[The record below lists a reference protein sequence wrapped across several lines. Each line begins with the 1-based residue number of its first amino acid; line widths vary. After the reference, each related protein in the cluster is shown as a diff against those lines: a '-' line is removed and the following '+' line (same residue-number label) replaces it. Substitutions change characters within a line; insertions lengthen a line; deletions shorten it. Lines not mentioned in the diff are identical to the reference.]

1 MEIVMAIIFNAV
13 KGNQRNTTY
22 FSANITFGEIEK
34 CVQLPEEV
42 LGEDILDEHSSMQR
56 KLNWNRV
63 NKEMVPYLLKDDA
76 FFSSITLFMI
86 PRDFSELEEGHGY
99 NFKTFTDIGDSIGQ
113 LMIDGSMIMFP
124 ADGQHRV
131 GTIKQVLKTNPE
143 LGTVSVPVILIP
155 FKSRGQVRQYFT
167 DLNLHAKKVNNS
179 IGLTFETRD
188 PIALITKELEKQ
200 VPLFRDSINHF
211 STSLS
216 AKSRNVITINT
227 AYTCTAL
234 IMKNLRV
241 KQDELRGIKPD
252 DEKFKKEL
260 RRVTK
265 VWNKVIDCLP
275 GFDLISQGGATAGQ
289 IREKYV
295 HPHGVGWQAVVLAA
309 STMIDQI
316 NELDWEARF
325 QLTCANIDWSRD
337 NSDWQSI
344 CMIGDRMNNT
354 NSFVRSTAGYILSRA
369 DVVTGAGA
377 SLVKH
382 YETTKRAA
390 LAA

>member
-1 MEIVMAIIFNAV
+1 MAIIFNAV
-13 KGNQRNTTY
+13 KGIQRNTMY
-22 FSANITFGEIEK
+22 FSANITFGEIEQ

-99 NFKTFTDIGDSIGQ
+99 SFKTYQEIGDSIGQ
-113 LMIDGSMIMFP
+113 LIIDGSMIMFP

-188 PIALITKELEKQ
+188 PVALITKEIEKQ
-200 VPLFRDSINHF
+200 VPIFQNSINHF

-227 AYTCTAL
+227 AYTCTSL
-234 IMKNLRV
+234 IMKALKV
-241 KQDELRGIKPD
+241 DQDALRGLKPED
-252 DEKFKKEL
+252 DNFKNEL
-260 RRVTK
+260 RRVAK
-265 VWNKVIDCLP
+265 VWNKIIDCLP
-275 GFDLISQGGATAGQ
+275 GFDSIREGEATAGEV
-289 IREKYV
+289 REKYV
-295 HPHGVGWQAVVLAA
+295 HPHGVGWQAVVQSA
-309 STMIDQI
+309 SVMITVL
-316 NELDWEARF
+316 NELDWTARF
-325 QLTCANIDWSRD
+325 EITCSNINWSR
-337 NSDWQSI
+337 NNPDWQSI
-344 CMIGDRMNNT
+344 CMIGERMNNT
-354 NSFVRSTAGYILSRA
+354 NSFVRSTAGFILSKA
-369 DVVTGAGA
+369 DIVTGPAEA
-377 SLVKH
+377 LVNH
-382 YETTKRAA
+382 YETTRRAA
-390 LAA
+390 AAA